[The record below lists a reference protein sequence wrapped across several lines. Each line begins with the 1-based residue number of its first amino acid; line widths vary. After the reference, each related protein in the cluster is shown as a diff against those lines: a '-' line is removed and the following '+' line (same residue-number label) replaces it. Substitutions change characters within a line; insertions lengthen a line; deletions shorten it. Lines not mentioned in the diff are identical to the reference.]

1 MINRTPQ
8 EKPLLGWESWPLW
21 ALGLSNGLNIVL
33 WYVLSMARVNS
44 PELPIG
50 ILGALTDWLPLIV
63 VAGGIA
69 QALSLD
75 GALIAT
81 IAGARHGRR
90 GIWTWLTIVGAG
102 LFSAAISYA
111 VHSGRIDQLPILH
124 VASAVNLVFYNMHL
138 AQPRKA
144 LHPVDQRLTTVTNR
158 TNGYTAIDDL
168 GHIDGFK
175 CDCGA
180 LFPTP
185 NAVKAHKKNNCPQT
199 FKIES
204 LPDAIYGADAARQ
217 NGKHDV

>member
-1 MINRTPQ
+1 MRNDQ

-33 WYVLSMARVNS
+33 WYVLSMTRVQS
-44 PELPIG
+44 PELPIKV
-50 ILGALTDWLPLIV
+50 LDALASWLPVLV
-63 VAGGIA
+63 VTGGIA

-90 GIWTWLTIVGAG
+90 GPWTWATIFGAG

-138 AQPRKA
+138 AQPRKPLQPPLPTVSTRPQSAILAKKA
-144 LHPVDQRLTTVTNR
+144 LTAADRATV
-158 TNGYTAIDDL
+158 AI
-168 GHIDGFK
+168 GDGFHCKK
-175 CDCGA
+175 CDHVSDT
-180 LFPTP
+180 L
-185 NAVKAHKKNNCPQT
+185 
-199 FKIES
+199 
-204 LPDAIYGADAARQ
+204 ADASKHARIE
-217 NGKHDV
+217 HSEAI

>member
-1 MINRTPQ
+1 MTDRNAPPPPKQ
-8 EKPLLGWESWPLW
+8 LEGWESWPLW

-33 WYVLSMARVNS
+33 WYVLSMTRVES

-50 ILGALTDWLPLIV
+50 VLAALAAWLPLIV

-90 GIWTWLTIVGAG
+90 GPWTWATIFGVG

-138 AQPRKA
+138 AQPRKELTPEQITVRTRSQTPILAKTHAA
-144 LHPVDQRLTTVTNR
+144 LPDRASVPAT
-158 TNGYTAIDDL
+158 
-168 GHIDGFK
+168 DGFK
-175 CDCGA
+175 CSACEHVSPSLA
-180 LFPTP
+180 MAKT
-185 NAVKAHKKNNCPQT
+185 HKRKMHKT
-199 FKIES
+199 
-204 LPDAIYGADAARQ
+204 AI
-217 NGKHDV
+217 

>member
-1 MINRTPQ
+1 MTDRNPSPPPKQ
-8 EKPLLGWESWPLW
+8 LEGWESWPLW

-33 WYVLSMARVNS
+33 WYVLSMTRVES

-50 ILGALTDWLPLIV
+50 VLAALAAWLPLIV

-90 GIWTWLTIVGAG
+90 GPWTWLTIFGAG

-138 AQPRKA
+138 AQPRKVLQPDAGTASDLPASVAGDYQITEIQTPAHLPA
-144 LHPVDQRLTTVTNR
+144 LIGDAQSR
-158 TNGYTAIDDL
+158 
-168 GHIDGFK
+168 
-175 CDCGA
+175 
-180 LFPTP
+180 LFPCKYC
-185 NAVKAHKKNNCPQT
+185 NAPVTLAMAGQH
-199 FKIES
+199 
-204 LPDAIYGADAARQ
+204 
-217 NGKHDV
+217 GKRYKLEGRCVAE

>member
-1 MINRTPQ
+1 MTDRTRTPSDTQ

-33 WYVLSMARVNS
+33 WYVLSMTRVQS
-44 PELPIG
+44 PELPI
-50 ILGALTDWLPLIV
+50 AVAYWLTAWLPLIV

-90 GIWTWLTIVGAG
+90 GPWTWATIFGAG

-111 VHSGRIDQLPILH
+111 VHSRRIDQLPILH

-138 AQPRKA
+138 AQPRKGLTPPILTDDSPLGSA
-144 LHPVDQRLTTVTNR
+144 ILAKNKPAAVDRIT
-158 TNGYTAIDDL
+158 IDL
-168 GHIDGFK
+168 GDGFK
-175 CDCGA
+175 CSQCSHVSET
-180 LFPTP
+180 L
-185 NAVKAHKKNNCPQT
+185 
-199 FKIES
+199 
-204 LPDAIYGADAARQ
+204 ADASKHARRVH
-217 NGKHDV
+217 KPTAASDR

>member
-1 MINRTPQ
+1 MNERNPQ
-8 EKPLLGWESWPLW
+8 PKQLEGWESWPLW

-33 WYVLSMARVNS
+33 WYVLSMTRVQS

-50 ILGALTDWLPLIV
+50 VLTALATWLPLIV

-90 GIWTWLTIVGAG
+90 GGWTWATIFGAG

-138 AQPRKA
+138 AQPRKPLQGEKERA
-144 LHPVDQRLTTVTNR
+144 AERGTRL
-158 TNGYTAIDDL
+158 GSGETAIVLAQSKSHDTVRAA
-168 GHIDGFK
+168 IK
-175 CDCGA
+175 PRTCRKCGA
-180 LFPTP
+180 TGFDTLNDVNLHQRTECP
-185 NAVKAHKKNNCPQT
+185 NRV
-199 FKIES
+199 I
-204 LPDAIYGADAARQ
+204 
-217 NGKHDV
+217 